1 MISKFKQI
9 FDLFNSSEKKS
20 FFILFTLIFFS
31 SLIDLLGIA
40 SIFPLITV
48 LVNPQIIETNQIL
61 NSIYNK
67 LNIYGINNSDTFL
80 VFLGSFFLFFYFFSL
95 IFRGFVIYFQVRFT
109 QMREYSVGKL
119 LLENYLQKP
128 YVFFLNYNC
137 ADLNKNILSEIN
149 QVVNQTIVP
158 MVNLI
163 AQCTIIFV
171 FIIFFL
177 IINPVLIITTSI
189 ILFFTYG
196 CIFFLIN
203 KYISKIGS
211 ETVQANHERFLSIN
225 EIFGA
230 IKEIKFKGLEKYS
243 INRYIKPAKVYATN
257 QTIAKVAGQLP
268 RYLIEALIFGVIIFF
283 ILSYII
289 NGNTLSEILPFI
301 ALYTF
306 AGFRLFPSFQQV
318 YFSIIQ
324 LKFSSFSLD
333 LIHKDLEK
341 NPGVENYSNRDQIF
355 LTKSITLKNII
366 FIYPNSKQ
374 PSLSNI
380 NISIKAYEKIG
391 IFGAS
396 GSGKST
402 LVDIITGLLEPNFGA
417 MSIDEVLINKNNR
430 YMWQKNIAYVPQQTY
445 LNDSSIA
452 SNIAFGILPQNI
464 DYKAVINA
472 AKIADLHDFVENQLE
487 NKYETIVGGGGV
499 LLSGGQRQRIG
510 IARAFYKNSN
520 VIILDEATNA
530 LDYETEKRIIKSIN
544 DIKYKVTVIII
555 SHRFNT
561 LQGCNKIFILK
572 KGKLINQGSYDE
584 ILKKNKIFLNK
595 KLK

>member
-1 MISKFKQI
+1 
-9 FDLFNSSEKKS
+9 
-20 FFILFTLIFFS
+20 
-31 SLIDLLGIA
+31 
-40 SIFPLITV
+40 
-48 LVNPQIIETNQIL
+48 
-61 NSIYNK
+61 
-67 LNIYGINNSDTFL
+67 
-80 VFLGSFFLFFYFFSL
+80 
-95 IFRGFVIYFQVRFT
+95 
-109 QMREYSVGKL
+109 
-119 LLENYLQKP
+119 
-128 YVFFLNYNC
+128 
-137 ADLNKNILSEIN
+137 
-149 QVVNQTIVP
+149 
-158 MVNLI
+158 
-163 AQCTIIFV
+163 
-171 FIIFFL
+171 
-177 IINPVLIITTSI
+177 
-189 ILFFTYG
+189 
-196 CIFFLIN
+196 
-203 KYISKIGS
+203 
-211 ETVQANHERFLSIN
+211 
-225 EIFGA
+225 
-230 IKEIKFKGLEKYS
+230 
-243 INRYIKPAKVYATN
+243 
-257 QTIAKVAGQLP
+257 
-268 RYLIEALIFGVIIFF
+268 
-283 ILSYII
+283 
-289 NGNTLSEILPFI
+289 
-301 ALYTF
+301 
-306 AGFRLFPSFQQV
+306 
-318 YFSIIQ
+318 

-341 NPGVENYSNRDQIF
+341 KPVVEDYSDRNQIF
-355 LTKSITLKNII
+355 LTKSITLKNIT

-380 NISIKAYEKIG
+380 NISIKAYDKIG

-402 LVDIITGLLEPNFGA
+402 LVDIITGLLEPNLGA
-417 MSIDEVLINKNNR
+417 MSIDEVFINKNNR

-445 LNDSSIA
+445 LNDASIA
-452 SNIAFGILPQNI
+452 SNIAFGSVLQNI

-487 NKYETIVGGGGV
+487 NKYDTIVGGGGI

-584 ILKKNKIFLNK
+584 ILKKNKIFINK

>member
-1 MISKFKQI
+1 MINKFKKI
-9 FDLFNSSEKKS
+9 FGLFNSSEKKS
-20 FFILFTLIFFS
+20 FFFLFILIFFS

-40 SIFPLITV
+40 SILPFVTMLA
-48 LVNPQIIETNQIL
+48 NPQIIETNQIL
-61 NSIYNK
+61 NSIYNRSG
-67 LNIYGINNSDTFL
+67 IFGINNSDTFL
-80 VFLGSFFLFFYFFSL
+80 IVLGIFFLSFYFFSL
-95 IFRGFVIYFQVRFT
+95 IFRGFISYFQVRFT

-119 LLENYLQKP
+119 LLQNYLQRP
-128 YVFFLNYNC
+128 FVFFLNYNS
-137 ADLNKNILSEIN
+137 ADFSKNILSEIN
-149 QVVNQTIVP
+149 QIINQTIVP

-163 AQCTIIFV
+163 AQCTLIFV

-177 IINPVLIITTSI
+177 IINPVLIIATSI
-189 ILFFTYG
+189 ILLFSYG

-211 ETVQANHERFLSIN
+211 ETLQANHERFLSIN

-230 IKEIKFKGLEKYS
+230 IKEIKFRGLEKYS
-243 INRYIKPAKVYATN
+243 INRFIKPAKVFATN
-257 QTIAKVAGQLP
+257 QTIAKVVAQLP
-268 RYLIEALIFGVIIFF
+268 RYFIEALIFSAMIFF
-283 ILSYII
+283 ILGYII
-289 NGNTLSEILPFI
+289 NGNTLNEILPFA

-341 NPGVENYSNRDQIF
+341 KPIVENYSNTDQIC
-355 LTKSITLKNII
+355 LTKSITLNNIT

-374 PSLSNI
+374 PALNNF
-380 NISIKAYEKIG
+380 NISIKAYDKIG

-402 LVDIITGLLEPNFGA
+402 LVDIITGLLEPNLGA

-430 YMWQKNIAYVPQQTY
+430 YMWQKNIGYVPQQIY
-445 LNDSSIA
+445 LNDASIA
-452 SNIAFGILPQNI
+452 SNIAFGSEPQNI
-464 DYKAVINA
+464 DYKAVIKA

-487 NKYETIVGGGGV
+487 NKYDTIVGGGGV

-510 IARAFYKNSN
+510 IARAFYKNYN

-544 DIKYKVTVIII
+544 DIKYKITVIII

-584 ILKKNKIFLNK
+584 ILKKNKNFLNK